1 MKSTLRWKFVATVLA
16 YAFVCRLLPYVLRDL
31 AGVSIDPETTWY
43 PWNFSPVAAAC
54 VFLGAAIPQRSR
66 VAAMLMALMIGGDFL
81 IDLITGFQWWTL
93 RNQFVQ
99 LWVYGCVLLVAAL
112 GRRIQGRPEWL
123 TGVPAALVGEG
134 LFFVITNFAV
144 WLSGFLPAPEAP
156 LYGLTAEGLAACFV
170 AALPFFGRSLVS
182 TAIYAGLFFSP
193 WGLSLAGMTPPPAA
207 SPQPV
212 PTYHV

>member
-1 MKSTLRWKFVATVLA
+1 VLA
-16 YAFVCRLLPYVLRDL
+16 YAFGCRLLPYVLRDL

-43 PWNFSPVAAAC
+43 PWNFSPVATTC
-54 VFLGAAIPQRSR
+54 VFLGAIVPQRGR
-66 VAAMLMALMIGGDFL
+66 VTAMLMALMIGGDLF
-81 IDLITGFQWWTL
+81 IDLLTGFQWWTL

-112 GRRIQGRPEWL
+112 GRRIQGRPGWL

-144 WLSGFLPAPEAP
+144 WLSGFLAAPEPP
-156 LYGLTAEGLAACFV
+156 LYALTAGGLAACYV
-170 AALPFFGRSLVS
+170 AALPFFGRSLLS

-193 WGLSLAGMTPPPAA
+193 WGLGLARLAPRKTALPVSSVPAYEPA
-207 SPQPV
+207 RR
-212 PTYHV
+212 